1 MFEHTFNDFENQLKN
16 QKVTI
21 QVQKRNGRQCFTIIS
36 DIAEDLDLKKIC
48 RYLKKTLNCGG
59 NILKDEEMGEII
71 RLTGDQKQHVIDFF
85 IKEEIYKSDEIILK
99 GI

>member
-1 MFEHTFNDFENQLKN
+1 MFEDIEQQLN
-16 QKVTI
+16 TQKVVI

-48 RYLKKTLNCGG
+48 RYFKKTLNCGG
-59 NILKDEEMGEII
+59 NILKDENLGEII
-71 RLTGDQKQHVIDFF
+71 RLTGDQKQAVIDFF
-85 IKEEIYKSDEIILK
+85 IEQQIYKGDEIILK